1 MEGCLNC
8 SSAQICTQCSENYN
22 LNAETHRCDS
32 TQGWS
37 TFMVILTIISGLVL
51 VGAIAVV
58 VWKVKVRRRKNQ
70 YQEELLSGSEVEQ
83 G

>member
-1 MEGCLNC
+1 
-8 SSAQICTQCSENYN
+8 
-22 LNAETHRCDS
+22 
-32 TQGWS
+32 
-37 TFMVILTIISGLVL
+37 MVILTIISGLVL